1 MTLEKL
7 YKCQAATLADSIDSV
22 QLRQLLR
29 IENGKLFDQK
39 ICDELVDHF
48 GEAGVINFD
57 NFEDIW
63 SHLQKMRSQFDKF
76 AFEGMLS
83 GGAFKSVLEQV
94 AGQKIKTSFIKKLLK
109 FYKFTVTFDVFVH
122 SVHHIRIMS
131 DKFNLQKTEH
141 LMDEFMR
148 SVYYAKP
155 SAPSESDII
164 SFDNA
169 YCTYI

>member
-1 MTLEKL
+1 
-7 YKCQAATLADSIDSV
+7 
-22 QLRQLLR
+22 
-29 IENGKLFDQK
+29 
-39 ICDELVDHF
+39 
-48 GEAGVINFD
+48 
-57 NFEDIW
+57 
-63 SHLQKMRSQFDKF
+63 
-76 AFEGMLS
+76 
-83 GGAFKSVLEQV
+83 
-94 AGQKIKTSFIKKLLK
+94 
-109 FYKFTVTFDVFVH
+109 
-122 SVHHIRIMS
+122 MS